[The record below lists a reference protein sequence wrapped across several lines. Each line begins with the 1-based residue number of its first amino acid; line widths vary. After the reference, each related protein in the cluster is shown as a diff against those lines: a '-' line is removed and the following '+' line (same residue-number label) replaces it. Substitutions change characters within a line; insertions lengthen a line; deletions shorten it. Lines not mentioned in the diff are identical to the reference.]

1 MTLKFGRFQVLP
13 HRREFFA
20 EGVPVAVGSR
30 AFDVLMVLIEA
41 GGELVTKDD
50 ILSRVW
56 PGMVVEEHSL
66 QFHISALRKVLGED
80 RGFIK
85 TISGRGYR
93 FVAEITAAAGEQ
105 EAVPDRGAALFPPP
119 RLDAESPTNL
129 PASSSD
135 LIGREAELSE
145 ATALV
150 TAHRLVTLV
159 GAGGIGKTRLGR
171 EVARRLLPRFANGV
185 WVAEL
190 GLLSDPDLVPV
201 TVATALGLELAAG
214 AVTAERVATALGA
227 KQLLLVLDN
236 CELVIDAAASM
247 AEALLRANPAAHV
260 LATSRE
266 PLRAE
271 DEYLYR
277 VPPPAVPA
285 EGTEDIEDLLRSG
298 AVRLFIARV
307 RATDPHFAPDQRIA
321 AATAAICRH
330 LDGIALAI
338 ELAAA
343 RAAALGV
350 KRVAAPL
357 DDRFHLLTNG
367 RRTALPRHQTL
378 RATLDWSYALL
389 PERER
394 VVFRRVSIFANG
406 FGLKSAAAV
415 AASAEIA
422 ASDVIDC
429 VANLVAKSLVMVE
442 VHGATMRYRL
452 LETTRAY
459 GREKLAESG
468 ELGQVARAHAD
479 RYRNLFERAQTEWET
494 RPTVEWLAD
503 HGRRIDGL
511 RAALDWSFSPH
522 GDTSIGLA
530 LTVASVP
537 LWFQLS
543 LIEECRG
550 YVERALSWVGPG
562 SERDA
567 NRELP
572 LYSALG
578 ASLMYT
584 KGPVPETAAAWT
596 TALEIAQALD
606 DTEYQ
611 LRALWGLFA
620 YRISS
625 GEYLAALT
633 LAQTFCSLASNSA
646 DPADRLIG
654 DGMTGIVLHHLGD
667 QTSARR
673 HIEGQV
679 SHYVARDRRSH
690 TVRFL
695 LDQRVAG
702 QVFLARILWLQ
713 GFPDQAMRISQGIL
727 EDARAIDHT
736 VSLCYALSAAACSV
750 PLLVGDL
757 AAAERSVAVLLEH
770 SAKHVLALW
779 HAWARCL
786 EGALFIKRGDVEPG
800 LRLLRTTLDELR
812 ESEFAVP
819 YTVFL
824 GALAEA
830 LAAVG
835 QGTQGMVAI
844 DEALARSER
853 DEERWCVAEL
863 LRVKGELVLR
873 EGGPEAAAV
882 AEDHFRQALDWAR
895 RQGALSWEL
904 RAATSLARLWR
915 DQNRPKAAREI
926 LAPVYDRFTEG
937 FETADLKAAT
947 LLLDDL
953 KAPRRKEI
961 NISTLAVSLCLGFAD
976 IAETFGCF

>member
-1 MTLKFGRFQVLP
+1 MILKFGRFQVLP

-20 EGVPVAVGSR
+20 EGVPVALGSR

-41 GGELVTKDD
+41 GGELVTKDE

-66 QFHISALRKVLGED
+66 QFHISALRKVLGKD

-105 EAVPDRGAALFPPP
+105 QAVPDRGAALFPPP
-119 RLDAESPTNL
+119 LLDAESPTNL

-171 EVARRLLPRFANGV
+171 EVARHLLPRFANGV
-185 WVAEL
+185 WIAEL

-214 AVTAERVATALGA
+214 AVSVAG
-227 KQLLLVLDN
+227 
-236 CELVIDAAASM
+236 
-247 AEALLRANPAAHV
+247 ALLRAPPAAHV
-260 LATSRE
+260 VAGTRE

-277 VPPPAVPA
+277 VPPLAVPA
-285 EGTEDIEDLLRSG
+285 EGTEDIEDLLKYGARRRVGARSAAG
-298 AVRLFIARV
+298 EG
-307 RATDPHFAPDQRIA
+307 HFAPDQRIA

-350 KRVAAPL
+350 KGVAAHL

-394 VVFRRVSIFANG
+394 VVFRRISIFANG

-429 VANLVAKSLVMVE
+429 VANLVAKSLVTVE

-468 ELGQVARAHAD
+468 ELGQAARAHAD

-543 LIEECRG
+543 LTEECRG
-550 YVERALSWVGPG
+550 YVERALSCVGPG
-562 SERDA
+562 SESDA
-567 NRELP
+567 DRELQ

-596 TALEIAQALD
+596 TALEMAQTLG
-606 DTEYQ
+606 DTEYR

-625 GEYLAALT
+625 GEYLAARA
-633 LAQTFCSLASNSA
+633 LAQTFCSLTSNSA

-673 HIEGQV
+673 HIDGQA

-800 LRLLRTTLDELR
+800 LRLLRTALDELR

-819 YTVFL
+819 
-824 GALAEA
+824 
-830 LAAVG
+830 
-835 QGTQGMVAI
+835 
-844 DEALARSER
+844 
-853 DEERWCVAEL
+853 C
-863 LRVKGELVLR
+863 
-873 EGGPEAAAV
+873 
-882 AEDHFRQALDWAR
+882 
-895 RQGALSWEL
+895 
-904 RAATSLARLWR
+904 
-915 DQNRPKAAREI
+915 
-926 LAPVYDRFTEG
+926 
-937 FETADLKAAT
+937 
-947 LLLDDL
+947 
-953 KAPRRKEI
+953 
-961 NISTLAVSLCLGFAD
+961 
-976 IAETFGCF
+976 